1 MTTGLILNGILLL
14 LETRG
19 FYISFSAR
27 KLGNFVFYTQLSNMM
42 CALSAGLYLLF
53 GPGSAVTAVRYLA
66 TCALV
71 MTFLVTIF
79 VLIPMGGD
87 PRDLLWEGNGV
98 YHHVLCPVLCFI
110 SYVFFEQHA
119 GPDMIVPSMLLTLLY
134 GLIMLYLNYIRRVD
148 GPYPFFRVHNQSVKA
163 SVIWVLVLLALIG
176 VISAGITVF
185 SALVHV
191 TGN

>member
-1 MTTGLILNGILLL
+1 MPIFRNFLMINQFDRISGI
-14 LETRG
+14 
-19 FYISFSAR
+19 FICISH
-27 KLGNFVFYTQLSNMM
+27 
-42 CALSAGLYLLF
+42 
-53 GPGSAVTAVRYLA
+53 
-66 TCALV
+66 
-71 MTFLVTIF
+71 I
-79 VLIPMGGD
+79 
-87 PRDLLWEGNGV
+87 
-98 YHHVLCPVLCFI
+98 
-110 SYVFFEQHA
+110 FFEQHA
-119 GPDMIVPSMLLTLLY
+119 GPGMIVPSMLLTLLY